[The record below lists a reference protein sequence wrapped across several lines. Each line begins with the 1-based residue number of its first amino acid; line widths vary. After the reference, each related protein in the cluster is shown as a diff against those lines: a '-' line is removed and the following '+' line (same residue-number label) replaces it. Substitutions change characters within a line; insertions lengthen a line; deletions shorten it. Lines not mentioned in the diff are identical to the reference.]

1 VERRLLIVDD
11 EPRLTLS
18 FKVLFENREFWVQTA
33 SNGYD
38 AIDFFKQHPFKVVLS
53 DIQMEGMDGIELM
66 HALKQIDPCVQ
77 IIFLTGYASIENAAN
92 ALKQNNVFEYL
103 EKPVKNMNHLYKIID
118 QAEKRY
124 DIEQSLI
131 AQKNKNKNEFA
142 IFKDIFDSMEA
153 IVYVSDMQTH
163 ELLYTNKKF
172 TETLGY
178 DEPLAFEGLK
188 CWQVIQKGQTAPCS
202 FCTNKRLIQA
212 DGNPG
217 EPFEWEFHNTLNHR
231 WYSIVDKAI
240 KWYDNRIVRLE
251 TALDITEKKEH
262 EKIFREFEKTIETSK
277 KFEGIG
283 TLAGGI
289 AHDFNNTLSTI
300 MGNINLAQLSC
311 SDSETKKYLQNAESG
326 ILQAKDISSKLLT
339 FAKGDKLLKT
349 KTDIEKLILKVLESN
364 LDDEKI
370 TCSFESDLISGSFYS
385 DQAQLKTAI
394 KNILQNSVESMDGC
408 GRIDVAVRHLEQLQ
422 KNSRISITISD
433 SGCGISRE
441 HLDMIFNPYFTTKP
455 LGIRKSTGLGLSIA
469 WSIIT
474 RHGGDIHVESTIKKG
489 TTVQIFLPIFNKNG
503 IENPIM
509 NHA

>member
-1 VERRLLIVDD
+1 MEKRLLIIDD

-18 FKVLFENREFWVQTA
+18 FKVLFENRGFWVQTA

-38 AIDFFKQHPFKVVLS
+38 AIEFFKKYPFKVVLS
-53 DIQMEGMDGIELM
+53 DIQMDGMDGIELM

-103 EKPVKNMNHLYKIID
+103 EKPVKNMNHLYKIIE

-124 DIEQSLI
+124 DIEHSLI
-131 AQKNKNKNEFA
+131 TQKEKNKNEFA

-172 TETLGY
+172 LETLGY
-178 DEPLAFEGLK
+178 DDPLDLEGLK
-188 CWQVIQKGQTAPCS
+188 CWQVIQKGQTAPCP
-202 FCTNKRLIQA
+202 FCTNKRLIQP

-217 EPFEWEFHNTLNHR
+217 EPFEWEFRNTLNHR

-240 KWYDNRIVRLE
+240 EWNDKRIVRLE
-251 TALDITEKKEH
+251 TAFDITEKKEH
-262 EKIFREFEKTIETSK
+262 EKIFREFEKAIETSK
-277 KFEGIG
+277 KFESIG
-283 TLAGGI
+283 TLAGGV

-311 SDSETKKYLQNAESG
+311 SENETQEYLRIAEKG
-326 ILQAKDISSKLLT
+326 IIQAKGISSKLIM
-339 FAKGDKLLKT
+339 FAKGGRPLKE
-349 KTDIEKLILKVLESN
+349 KTDIEKLILQILEKN
-364 LDDEKI
+364 LDPEKI
-370 TCSFESDLISGSFYS
+370 THSFESDSIPGSFYA
-385 DQAQLKTAI
+385 DQDQLKTAI
-394 KNILQNSVESMDGC
+394 ENILQNSVESMDDC
-408 GRIDVAVRHLEQLQ
+408 GRIDIAIRYLEQLQ
-422 KNSRISITISD
+422 RTPRVSIIISD

-455 LGIRKSTGLGLSIA
+455 LGSRKSTGLGLSIA
-469 WSIIT
+469 WSIVA
-474 RHGGDIHVESTIKKG
+474 RHGGNIDIESTVKKG
-489 TTVQIFLPIFNKNG
+489 TTAHIFLPIFSKKM
-503 IENPIM
+503 ESRTQ
-509 NHA
+509 

>member
-1 VERRLLIVDD
+1 MERRLLIVDD

-18 FKVLFENREFWVQTA
+18 FKVLFENHGFWVQTA

-38 AIDFFKQHPFKVVLS
+38 ALEFFKKQPFKVVLS
-53 DIQMEGMDGIELM
+53 DIQMEGMGGIELM

-118 QAEKRY
+118 QAGKRY

-131 AQKNKNKNEFA
+131 AQKEKNKNEFA

-153 IVYVSDMQTH
+153 VVYVSDMQTH
-163 ELLYTNKKF
+163 ELIYTNKKF
-172 TETLGY
+172 METLGY
-178 DEPLAFEGLK
+178 DDPQAIEGLK
-188 CWQVIQKGQTAPCS
+188 CWEVIQKGQTAPCP
-202 FCTNKRLIQA
+202 FCTNKRLIQP

-262 EKIFREFEKTIETSK
+262 EKIFLEFEKAIETSK
-277 KFEGIG
+277 KFESIG

-300 MGNINLAQLSC
+300 RGNINLAQLSC
-311 SDSETKKYLQNAESG
+311 SDRETKKYLQTAEDG
-326 ILQAKDISSKLLT
+326 IMQAKDISSKLLA

-349 KTDIEKLILKVLESN
+349 KTDIKKLLLKVLEKN

-370 TCSFESDLISGSFYS
+370 TCSFKSDPIPDPFYT
-385 DQAQLKTAI
+385 DQDQLKTAI
-394 KNILQNSVESMDGC
+394 ENILQNSVESMGGC
-408 GRIDVAVRHLEQLQ
+408 GRIDVAIRYLEQLQ
-422 KNSRISITISD
+422 KKSRLSITISD

-455 LGIRKSTGLGLSIA
+455 LGTQKSTGLGLSIA
-469 WSIIT
+469 WSIIA
-474 RHGGDIHVESTIKKG
+474 RHGGDIHVESTVKKG
-489 TTVQIFLPIFNKNG
+489 TTVQIFLPIFSKTR

-509 NHA
+509 DHA